1 MVVLWHCWSFISEAR
16 GKPLEALFRIA
27 GRGHDVGPWTSEIQ
41 NKSTQ
46 YSIATYS
53 WSVWIGL
60 PLPSISLRPLLILS
74 PDNLLRLP
82 NSSFHKS
89 VFRPNF
95 VCIFFLSYS
104 NHLLQLPSAY
114 YPNNQPPCIL
124 CTPPSSSWNTYET
137 SKAAAEAAAA
147 AMTRTT
153 TQPTTGVGVDMK
165 GAHILT
171 WR

>member
-1 MVVLWHCWSFISEAR
+1 MVVLWHCWTFITKAR
-16 GKPLEALFRIA
+16 EKPLEALFRIA
-27 GRGHDVGPWTSEIQ
+27 GRGYDVRLWTSEIQ

-53 WSVWIGL
+53 WSVWIDL

-74 PDNLLRLP
+74 SDNLLCLAH
-82 NSSFHKS
+82 SSFHKS
-89 VFRPNF
+89 FFLPNF
-95 VCIFFLSYS
+95 VCISFLSYS
-104 NHLLQLPSAY
+104 NHVLQLPSAY
-114 YPNNQPPCIL
+114 YPNNQQPCSL

-137 SKAAAEAAAA
+137 SKAAAAA
-147 AMTRTT
+147 TRTTT

-165 GAHILT
+165 GAHTLT